1 MKKNNFILWFAFN
14 ILLPL
19 TPVFIKLSI
28 TIFGNSQ
35 KIIVTVLDSSEL
47 LYFNFIICVIFL
59 YEMIRKE
66 NKSGLDYWMELGA
79 FLIIILD
86 IVLLMLIYGNQDATN
101 RIKICSLIISILVPI
116 VVSVR
121 KYKEYYRS

>member
-1 MKKNNFILWFAFN
+1 
-14 ILLPL
+14 
-19 TPVFIKLSI
+19 
-28 TIFGNSQ
+28 
-35 KIIVTVLDSSEL
+35 
-47 LYFNFIICVIFL
+47 
-59 YEMIRKE
+59 MIRKE